1 MPARLK
7 RGPIGAPRPARQ
19 PAPHCRCARLPR
31 RPHLHSYLAHTGRA
45 HRARCRAFHGA
56 RLRLPHYPLRPRR
69 LFLQARACC
78 SPRSQRR
85 PSCRATCAAARDAH
99 ATHTPRT
106 RHAHAKHTP
115 STRHAQ
121 AKHMHMPC
129 ACHAHAIAH
138 AVARTVHAPWHA
150 AAHHAAALRGDAPRA
165 SLHLPASPYISPYL
179 ATRSRASR
187 RCSSRL
193 PTSPYIS
200 LHLPTSPHISLHA
213 VALRGDAP
221 RAARRWHGC
230 GRARARRARTP
241 NASSWRGR
249 VAPQPHPCRAP
260 RPNWLW
266 AALRTPD
273 GAPEEWEGPGAC
285 SRCGWGAFSC
295 GRSA

>member
-187 RCSSRL
+187 RCSSRSAAMARL
-193 PTSPYIS
+193 RSSSCTSR
-200 LHLPTSPHISLHA
+200 PHAQRVVL
-213 VALRGDAP
+213 
-221 RAARRWHGC
+221 ARP
-230 GRARARRARTP
+230 RRAP
-241 NASSWRGR
+241 AAPVPCAS
-249 VAPQPHPCRAP
+249 AE
-260 RPNWLW
+260 L
-266 AALRTPD
+266 ALGGT
-273 GAPEEWEGPGAC
+273 AH
-285 SRCGWGAFSC
+285 SGWGARGVGGAGGLLEVRL
-295 GRSA
+295 GRLQLR